1 MSDKKPDSAPAA
13 EAAKAPAAGG
23 GGAKAFM
30 PAVLAI
36 IIAPAVTWAVAQ
48 FVLLPKLSALANGP
62 APAEA
67 AHEEAAAEP
76 AAHGEKAEKGGH
88 GEKAEKG
95 VSGDSYKFENVVVN
109 LAGTMGTRYLKVSF
123 LVVGPRQNVNSR
135 FTAARAQLGDATL
148 ATLSALTLSDLEE
161 PGSKNIIRERLVASF
176 NQTLGEQVVE
186 SLYFSEFVV
195 Q

>member
-1 MSDKKPDSAPAA
+1 MSEKKPDPAPAA
-13 EAAKAPAAGG
+13 EAGKAPGGG

-30 PAVLAI
+30 PAILAI

-48 FVLLPKLSALANGP
+48 FVLLPKLNALAAGP
-62 APAEA
+62 APADA
-67 AHEEAAAEP
+67 AHAEP
-76 AAHGEKAEKGGH
+76 AEEPADAHGAKGGH
-88 GEKAEKG
+88 GAKAAPG

-123 LVVGPRQNVNSR
+123 LVVGPRPTVNSR

-161 PGSKNIIRERLVASF
+161 PGSKNIIRERLVAAY
-176 NQTLGEQVVE
+176 NQSLGEQVVE